1 MKTADAIQYYGTAAM
16 VAKTLGISRAAVSRW
31 RDTVPA
37 APASILEKL
46 SGGKL
51 VFDPNTYL
59 KKCGKRRPA
68 EGQDR
73 AA

>member
-1 MKTADAIQYYGTAAM
+1 MKTADAIQHYGTAAK

-31 RDTVPA
+31 RDTVPP

-46 SGGKL
+46 SGGAL
-51 VFDPNTYL
+51 VFDPQIYV
-59 KKCGKRRPA
+59 KKCGRRRAA
-68 EGQDR
+68 EAQDR